1 MNTAS
6 SGSGRVDDIKGHPP
20 GEIRGQT
27 KLIKTDMRRE
37 LARQP
42 FEEKIRKVG
51 QLIKLSATV
60 KSSRRSRREAQ
71 MTQHP
76 SRTRAHIAEASLE
89 IKL

>member
-6 SGSGRVDDIKGHPP
+6 SGSGRVDEMKDHPQ

-27 KLIKTDMRRE
+27 KLVKTDMRLQ

-42 FEEKIRKVG
+42 FEEKIRKVS

-60 KSSRRSRREAQ
+60 KSSGVREEAQ
-71 MTQHP
+71 MTQHL
-76 SRTRAHIAEASLE
+76 SQTRAHIAEASVE
-89 IKL
+89 SKL